1 MATVSIPSG
10 HAITAAEW
18 SLILSFLQPLHVRKT
33 SDESVTSSSTLQDD
47 NELSLTVVASATY
60 EVSSLILYTSGTSED
75 FKFDFQG
82 PSGAVFDYAVNS
94 GDTTDNDQFTLVNYG
109 SAGLGTAVSTNGDAT
124 PSNVHTVYPYGL
136 LRTSVTAGTFKFR
149 FAQNSS
155 GAGTAA
161 TCKAGSFL
169 TARRIA

>member
-10 HAITAAEW
+10 HTVTAAEW
-18 SLILSFLQPLHVRKT
+18 ALILSFLQPLYVRKT
-33 SDESVTSSSTLQDD
+33 ADESVLSSTALQDD
-47 NELSLTVVASATY
+47 DMLTLTVEASATY
-60 EVSSLILYTSGTSED
+60 EVSSLILYTSGTTED

-82 PSGAVFDYAVNS
+82 PAGAVFDYTPNS
-94 GDTTDNDQFTLVNYG
+94 GDTSDTDQYTLVNYG
-109 SAGLGTAVSTNGDAT
+109 YAVFGTPVSTNGDSA

-136 LRTSVTAGTFKFR
+136 LRTSVTAGSVRFR
-149 FAQNSS
+149 FAQNTS

-169 TARRIA
+169 MARRIA